1 MEVLTLKEAEQLE
14 RVLYK
19 KNEQN
24 HYLTEIQKLYFH
36 GFSVCIPENI
46 LWNNFRE
53 MMQDLGIVD

>member
-14 RVLYK
+14 KVLYK
-19 KNEQN
+19 KNEPN
-24 HYLTEIQKLYFH
+24 HYLTEIRKLYFH
-36 GFSVCIPENI
+36 GFSVCVPENI